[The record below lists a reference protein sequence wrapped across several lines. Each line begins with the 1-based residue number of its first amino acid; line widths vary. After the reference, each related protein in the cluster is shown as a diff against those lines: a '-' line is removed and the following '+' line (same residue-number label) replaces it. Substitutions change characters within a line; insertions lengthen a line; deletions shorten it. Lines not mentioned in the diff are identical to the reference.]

1 MFIVRFS
8 PQLGILFSNQVK
20 LDLYIYKFESNMG
33 FESIMSILVQTW
45 IRVTEVYLSQPSL
58 KIHVFTIFTNGCSLV
73 PNGKKGSPFQRTF
86 TGTFKHLSQRRH

>member
-45 IRVTEVYLSQPSL
+45 IRVTEVYLSQLSL
-58 KIHVFTIFTNGCSLV
+58 KTHVFPTFTTGYNIV
-73 PNGKKGSPFQRTF
+73 PNGTKGGPFQ
-86 TGTFKHLSQRRH
+86 